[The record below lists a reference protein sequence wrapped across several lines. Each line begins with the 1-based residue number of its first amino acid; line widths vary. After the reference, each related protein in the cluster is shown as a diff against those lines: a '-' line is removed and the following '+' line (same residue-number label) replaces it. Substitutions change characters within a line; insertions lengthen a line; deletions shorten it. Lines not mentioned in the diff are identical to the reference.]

1 MPAHLSND
9 SADNSPI
16 RDLLG
21 FYNKYA
27 MRAQILRLH
36 PVSPFGFW
44 RNPGPSPLAALGGA
58 EPAEGD
64 DAGRVWADSMK
75 KRKRKMNKHK
85 HKKLRKCLWR
95 KAKSEFGI

>member
-21 FYNKYA
+21 FFNKYA

-36 PVSPFGFW
+36 PVFAFGFC
-44 RNPGPSPLAALGGA
+44 RNPGPSPSAALGGA

-64 DAGRVWADSMK
+64 DAGHVWAGSVK
-75 KRKRKMNKHK
+75 KKRKRKRKMNKHK
-85 HKKLRKCLWR
+85 YKKVRKCLWR
-95 KAKSEFGI
+95 KAKS